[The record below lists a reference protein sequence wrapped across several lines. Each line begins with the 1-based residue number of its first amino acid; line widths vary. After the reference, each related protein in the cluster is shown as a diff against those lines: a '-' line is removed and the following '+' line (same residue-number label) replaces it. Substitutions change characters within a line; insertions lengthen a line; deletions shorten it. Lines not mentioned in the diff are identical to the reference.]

1 MTEIRGRRV
10 STEEERPPNMIPET
24 PHPAPRWSLPV
35 KQDRAQK
42 TRDRL
47 LAAGFKLLRRKH
59 FDELSVADIARAAG
73 CAVGSFYLRFVDKD
87 QYFQAVAEM
96 RRLQSLG
103 QLKGWY
109 DGVTRASLVSRAVAR
124 EVEFVVEHPNFW
136 RAALKRGTTDP
147 TFWQEFRVLGRE
159 SVDRFLDVYQ
169 ALQGKALGSEEVEHI
184 RFAFQM
190 LRGTLNNT
198 LINQPGPLQLD
209 DPAFRKQIERAF
221 GLVAGIETRKKRRAA

>member
-1 MTEIRGRRV
+1 M
-10 STEEERPPNMIPET
+10 SPESS
-24 PHPAPRWSLPV
+24 PGPAPRWSLPV

-59 FDELSVADIARAAG
+59 FDELSVADIAQAAG

-87 QYFQAVAEM
+87 QYFKAVAEM
-96 RRLQSLG
+96 RRLQSAG
-103 QLKGWY
+103 QLEGWY
-109 DGVTRASLVSRAVAR
+109 EGVTRASLVPRAVSR
-124 EVEFVVEHPNFW
+124 EVEFVIEHPNFW

-147 TFWQEFRVLGRE
+147 TFWQEFRALGRQ
-159 SVDRFLDVYQ
+159 SVDRFLEAYAVLEDRDL
-169 ALQGKALGSEEVEHI
+169 AGEEVENI

-198 LINQPGPLQLD
+198 LINQPGPLQLE
-209 DPAFRKQIERAF
+209 DPAFRKQVERAF
-221 GLVAGIETRKKRRAA
+221 GLVADISPAARPAAARRKRRRR

>member
-1 MTEIRGRRV
+1 M
-10 STEEERPPNMIPET
+10 NPES
-24 PHPAPRWSLPV
+24 PDPAPRWSLPV

-59 FDELSVADIARAAG
+59 FDELSVADIARAAR

-109 DGVTRASLVSRAVAR
+109 DGVTAASLVSRAVQR

-147 TFWQEFRVLGRE
+147 DFWQEFRVLGRQ
-159 SVDRFLDVYQ
+159 SVDRFLEAYA
-169 ALQGKALGSEEVEHI
+169 ALQRRALTDAQAENV

-190 LRGTLNNT
+190 VRGTLNNT
-198 LINQPGPLQLD
+198 LINQPGPLQLED
-209 DPAFRKQIERAF
+209 AAFRMQVERAF
-221 GLVAGIETRKKRRAA
+221 GLVSGITAGARPATRRKRRG